1 MTEEAVKTTPSM
13 NPKFDEARSLA
24 ERMEKAAAEV
34 KIQADRLEQLKAEAI
49 LSGTAG
55 IRPDMPAKER
65 TIDDI
70 ADEMAL
76 ETANKYFK
84 KKPIAY

>member
-1 MTEEAVKTTPSM
+1 MTEEALKATPSM

-24 ERMEKAAAEV
+24 ERMEKAAADV
-34 KIQADRLEQLKAEAI
+34 KAQADRLEQLRADAI

-55 IRPDMPAKER
+55 IRPDMPAKEL
-65 TIDDI
+65 TMDDI
-70 ADEMAL
+70 AEQMAQ

-84 KKPIAY
+84 KRVAY